1 VACDVLKGDQ
11 RIRAPICTEEKT
23 HAHHATRHRTGFPVS
38 PPVQWNGKLDVPAG
52 LRIGHDQIRAGL
64 VRATTDPGRVGK
76 DALLVA
82 RLCLPHFEQEEK
94 AVFPVLSLLRELAYG
109 EVRPEMAT
117 ILPLVIAFS
126 EWQESLDK
134 QHEVIAAAVESLL
147 QTAHRE
153 GNREAAEVAYGLKV
167 HERVEADAIYP
178 AAALV
183 GKYVR
188 EGLKLPPIS
197 RSEA

>member
-1 VACDVLKGDQ
+1 VT
-11 RIRAPICTEEKT
+11 P
-23 HAHHATRHRTGFPVS
+23 H
-38 PPVQWNGKLDVPAG
+38 VQWNGKLDVPAG
-52 LRIGHDQIRAGL
+52 LRFSHDQIRAGL
-64 VRATTDPGRVGK
+64 VRATTDPGRVGQE
-76 DALLVA
+76 ALLVA

-94 AVFPVLSLLRELAYG
+94 AVFPVLSLLRELAFG

-134 QHEVIAAAVESLL
+134 QHEVIASAVESLL
-147 QTAHRE
+147 QAAYRE

-178 AAALV
+178 AATLV

-197 RSEA
+197 RPEA